1 MASESRD
8 TKILSFKGG
17 YWKFHAASILSIQSS
32 ERNCC
37 SALSGEKKPLQQP
50 GHTTLYTCGYSPL
63 NSMKSANGGARNRW
77 GCFLPLDGRNGQ
89 RVRPFDEGT
98 IAWQTI
104 ITFLSSP
111 CSVYTPSHNIFTGPQ
126 CSIDLRSRLMS
137 LESNSRTSTS
147 AMDCPTFY
155 RCALHP

>member
-8 TKILSFKGG
+8 TKILSFNGG

-37 SALSGEKKPLQQP
+37 SALSGEKKTLQQP

-77 GCFLPLDGRNGQ
+77 GCFLPLGGRSGQ

-111 CSVYTPSHNIFTGPQ
+111 CSVYIPSHNIFTGPQ